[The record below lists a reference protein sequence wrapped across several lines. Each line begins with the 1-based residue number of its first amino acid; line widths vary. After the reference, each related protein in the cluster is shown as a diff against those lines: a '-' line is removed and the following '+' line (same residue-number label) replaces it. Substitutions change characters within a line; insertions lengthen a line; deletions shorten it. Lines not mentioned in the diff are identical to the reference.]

1 MVRKSS
7 LGLRK
12 LLEARRELLSRQNE
26 LLEEFVE
33 RIARRFPKSTIILF
47 GSRGRGEE
55 RPDSDYDLLVVMDIE
70 GDRYERIVELRS
82 LKPRGISVDLLIL
95 SPEEI
100 EDPYYREMLRR
111 SAVLYNGL
119 DLDLRAILSKDSEQW
134 GFLPEVSRM
143 RGSPHGI
150 WW

>member
-1 MVRKSS
+1 MVRRSS

-47 GSRGRGEE
+47 GSRGGEE

-119 DLDLRAILSKDSEQW
+119 DLDLRAILSKDSEQ
-134 GFLPEVSRM
+134 
-143 RGSPHGI
+143 
-150 WW
+150 

>member
-1 MVRKSS
+1 MVRRSS

-119 DLDLRAILSKDSEQW
+119 DLDLRAILSKDSEQ
-134 GFLPEVSRM
+134 
-143 RGSPHGI
+143 
-150 WW
+150 

>member
-119 DLDLRAILSKDSEQW
+119 DLDLRAILSKDSEQ
-134 GFLPEVSRM
+134 
-143 RGSPHGI
+143 
-150 WW
+150 